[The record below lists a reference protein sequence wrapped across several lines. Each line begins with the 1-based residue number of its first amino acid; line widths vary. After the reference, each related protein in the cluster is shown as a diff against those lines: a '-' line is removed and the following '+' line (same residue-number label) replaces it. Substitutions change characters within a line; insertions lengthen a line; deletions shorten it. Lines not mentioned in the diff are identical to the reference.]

1 MMGADWPM
9 KIERWRQVE
18 DLFHAALER
27 APEERQ
33 AFLADACGEDA
44 GLRLQVEQ
52 LISIDQRAGTR
63 LETPVM
69 EEVTAALD
77 DDAPPLEGAQV
88 GPYRILSLLGAGGM
102 GKVYRARDTKLGRD
116 VALKTLP
123 PEFARNPE
131 RLARLRR

>member
-63 LETPVM
+63 LETPVI

-88 GPYRILSLLGAGGM
+88 GTISHAFHP
-102 GKVYRARDTKLGRD
+102 
-116 VALKTLP
+116 
-123 PEFARNPE
+123 
-131 RLARLRR
+131 